1 MLSGGHLID
10 GYFAFRRED
19 AVKLGLQIPMFTW
32 PGGAAEMGQRLG
44 EIAGTAEDSGF
55 SSVWVMD
62 HYFQIPMVGAA
73 ELDMLEAYTALG
85 YLAGHTSRVRLGTMV
100 TGVTYRHPGI
110 LAKQVTTLDVLSGGR
125 AWLGIGAAWFDR
137 EHHGLGVPFPSLR
150 ERFERLEEALQITLQ
165 MWSDNDGPYEGKH
178 YQLAETI
185 SSPQPLSKPR
195 PPILIGGG
203 GERKTLKL
211 VARYADACNFF
222 GDPATVRHKLDVLR
236 QHCQDEGR
244 NYDEIEKTVLFVM
257 NVGREGEASGQLV
270 EQLGAFA
277 EAGAQTVIGALIG
290 VEHIAPIE
298 VMGRDVIP
306 QVEKL

>member
-1 MLSGGHLID
+1 M
-10 GYFAFRRED
+10 
-19 AVKLGLQIPMFTW
+19 KLGLQIPMFTW
-32 PGGAAEMGQRLG
+32 PGGAGEMGQRLG
-44 EIAGTAEDSGF
+44 EIARTAEDSGF

-62 HYFQIPMVGAA
+62 HYFQIPMVGAV

-222 GDPATVRHKLDVLR
+222 GDPATVRHKLEVLR

-244 NYDEIEKTVLFVM
+244 NYDEIEKTVLFVL
-257 NVGREGEASGQLV
+257 NVGREGENAGQLV